1 MHKNATKAVGS
12 LGASGYA
19 GRELLRLLAGHDGF
33 TVSFTAGLAYALTDR
48 LSLSGEVFY
57 SPLSVVRPPNASSQ
71 NDGLFNVRS
80 LVTYRIR

>member
-1 MHKNATKAVGS
+1 MIDRTV
-12 LGASGYA
+12 
-19 GRELLRLLAGHDGF
+19 LLTDGF
-33 TVSFTAGLAYALTDR
+33 TVSFTAGLAYVLTDR